1 MEHSPFTP
9 ACASRRLGTL
19 SELYESGGRGPGTVS
34 DGQGDPGG
42 VSYGL
47 YQLASRTGTAAAFL
61 KNEGA
66 RWAGELGDR
75 PGSPSFSSVWK
86 VIAARDDEAFA
97 VAQHA
102 FIERTHYRPAV
113 CAVLAK
119 SGHDLDA
126 RSDAL
131 RDAVWSTAVQ
141 HGSAA
146 RILTAAVGD
155 ADAVAARQAIEHDRA
170 CIQSI
175 YRRRTAHVLA
185 IAAKSAPAVRRTLTN
200 VAERRYPEELAAALA
215 MLGQGG

>member
-1 MEHSPFTP
+1 MKHSTFTP
-9 ACASRRLGTL
+9 ARASRRLGTL

-34 DGQGDPGG
+34 GGQGDPGG

-47 YQLASRTGTAAAFL
+47 YQLASRTGTAVAFL
-61 KNEGA
+61 KDEGN

-75 PGSPSFSSVWK
+75 PGSQAFSSAWK
-86 VIAARDDEAFA
+86 AIAARDGEAFA
-97 VAQHA
+97 AAQHA

-113 CAVLAK
+113 CAVLAR
-119 SGHDLDA
+119 SNHDLDA

-155 ADAVAARQAIEHDRA
+155 ADTMAARQAIEHDRA

-185 IAAKSAPAVRRTLTN
+185 IAAKSASAVRRTLTN
-200 VAERRYPEELAAALA
+200 VVERRYPAELAAALA